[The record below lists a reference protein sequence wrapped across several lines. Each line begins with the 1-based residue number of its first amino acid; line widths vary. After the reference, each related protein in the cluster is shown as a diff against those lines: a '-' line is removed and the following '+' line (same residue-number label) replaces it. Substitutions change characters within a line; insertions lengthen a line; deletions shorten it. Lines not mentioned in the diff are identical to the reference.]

1 MPQRVVR
8 VTDDL
13 GLNAC
18 LDHHPDNFAHQ
29 REDRPFSSSTFMQLK
44 TIEKENGCE
53 YKILITAK
61 NHY

>member
-1 MPQRVVR
+1 MR

-13 GLNAC
+13 DFNAGL
-18 LDHHPDNFAHQ
+18 DRHPENFAHQ
-29 REDRPFSSSTFMQLK
+29 REDRPFSSSTFLQLK

-61 NHY
+61 NLC